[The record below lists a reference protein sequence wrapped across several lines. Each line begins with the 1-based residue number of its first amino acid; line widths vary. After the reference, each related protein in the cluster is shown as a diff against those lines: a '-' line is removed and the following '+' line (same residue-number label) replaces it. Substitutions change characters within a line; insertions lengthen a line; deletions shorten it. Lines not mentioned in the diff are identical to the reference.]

1 MFENETG
8 FWVFFSIIVSLM
20 LYIDIYVTDH
30 RKGKMKLKHSVIWS
44 LIWISVAL
52 IFNAMIFVFMEN
64 GKQLGIQFL
73 SAYLVEKSLSVDN
86 LFVFLMIFNVMGI
99 KEPNQP
105 HILKWGILS
114 AIVMR
119 VVFILAGMAL
129 LHYFHPIIYVFAIL
143 LIFAAWKMAFGSET
157 TIDPESNK
165 ILNYIRNNFN
175 YNSNYHGKKFFM
187 RDSGKLFIT
196 HTFLTLILIELSDL
210 MFAIDSI
217 PAVLAI
223 SSDAFIAITSNIF
236 AILGLRAL
244 YFVIAG
250 IADKFY
256 LLKYGVSLI
265 LAYIGVKMAIV
276 DIYPI
281 PTWISLTFICVV
293 LFLSITLSLLI
304 PQKID
309 KEKQLEK

>member
-1 MFENETG
+1 MFATEYG
-8 FWVFFSIIVSLM
+8 FWIIFSILVSIM
-20 LYIDIYVTDH
+20 LYIDIWITDH
-30 RKGKMKLKHSVIWS
+30 RKSAITLKQSTIWTM
-44 LIWISVAL
+44 IWIAVAL
-52 IFNAMIFVFMEN
+52 LFNASIFLFMEN
-64 GKQLGIQFL
+64 GRDLGFKFL

-86 LFVFLMIFNVMGI
+86 LFVFLMIFKVMDVAE
-99 KEPNQP
+99 KNQP

-119 VVFILAGMAL
+119 IVFILAGVAL

-143 LIFAAWKMAFGSET
+143 LIYAAWKMAFGGEEK
-157 TIDPESNK
+157 IDPETNS
-165 ILNYIRNNFN
+165 ILQFMKKNFN
-175 YNSNYHGKKFFM
+175 YLHDYTGKKFFF
-187 RDSGKLFIT
+187 RKNKILYIT
-196 HTFLTLILIELSDL
+196 PLLLTLVLIELSDL

-223 SSDAFIAITSNIF
+223 STDPFIAITSNIF

-256 LLKYGVSLI
+256 LLKYGVSII
-265 LAYIGVKMAIV
+265 LAYIGVKMALV

-281 PTWISLTFICVV
+281 PTEISLSVIVV
-293 LFLSITLSLLI
+293 ILTLSIILSLVI
-304 PQKID
+304 KR
-309 KEKQLEK
+309 KGE